1 MANNL
6 FPRPTEVLALPTQ
19 LHLAVEDV
27 KANIMKHNFKFKP
40 SYQTG
45 RYFQELKTMLF
56 EDNWLLT
63 HDAENNWTIQP
74 KGIAA

>member
-6 FPRPTEVLALPTQ
+6 FPRPNEVFAFPTQ

-45 RYFQELKTMLF
+45 RYFQELKAMLL

-63 HDAENNWTIQP
+63 HDAENNWIIQP